1 MRRAFVLALA
11 FAFAAWGTSPAS
23 GAPADVDLRVEGS
36 ARTLSERALTT
47 DAKRV
52 TQDGTS
58 YPCDGTNA
66 KANPS
71 PGPTMTAALDDA
83 SALDEYTWDGTWFAS
98 LEDFFIDRIGPDRNS
113 GPANWGLVLNWR
125 QTERGGCQT
134 RVSPG
139 DEVLFAYDLFSK
151 LHLLKLIAPRFA
163 QTGESFQVK
172 VVDGADQEPIAGAS
186 VEGVLTGAD
195 GLATLS
201 YGSAG
206 LRRPK
211 ATRVDSLRSN
221 AASICVYDAGTPP
234 CPEANP
240 PPSAG
245 PGNPPGG
252 ESAGGGEPPAEPP
265 PASAKGPLER
275 DPPVARISYPRTGV
289 RYRIGPRAIRG
300 SVREDGS
307 GIDRIELVL
316 LRRRGTRC
324 TWWSH
329 SLSRFAGASCRRPSA
344 FRASRSSGWS
354 YRFPRRLGPARY
366 EARVRAFDRA
376 GNMSASHRVRFRV
389 RAR

>member
-1 MRRAFVLALA
+1 MRRTFVLALA
-11 FAFAAWGTSPAS
+11 FAACATSSAS
-23 GAPADVDLRVEGS
+23 AAPAGIDMRVEGS
-36 ARTLSERALTT
+36 ARTFSERALTT

-52 TQDGTS
+52 TQHGTS

-66 KANPS
+66 KANPT

-83 SALDEYTWDGTWFAS
+83 AALDEYTWEGTWFAS
-98 LEDFFIDRIGPDRNS
+98 LEDFFIDRIGTDRNS
-113 GPANWGLVLNWR
+113 GPANWGLVLNWHS
-125 QTERGGCQT
+125 TERGGCQT
-134 RVSPG
+134 RVASG

-163 QTGESFQVK
+163 KTGEAFQVK

-195 GLATLS
+195 GLATLR
-201 YGSAG
+201 YDSAG

-221 AASICVYDAGTPP
+221 AGSICVYESGTPP
-234 CPEANP
+234 CPDTSP
-240 PPSAG
+240 PPPAG

-252 ESAGGGEPPAEPP
+252 GAGEPS
-265 PASAKGPLER
+265 PASATGPLER
-275 DPPVARISYPRTGV
+275 DPPIARISYPRAGA
-289 RYRIGPRAIRG
+289 RYRKGPRGIRG
-300 SVREDGS
+300 SVREEGS

-324 TWWSH
+324 SWWSAA
-329 SLSRFAGASCRRPSA
+329 LSRFAGASCRRPSA
-344 FRASRSSGWS
+344 FRASRSPRWS
-354 YRFPRRLGPARY
+354 YRLPRRLDPARY

-376 GNMSASHRVRFRV
+376 GNMSARHRVRFRV
-389 RAR
+389 RTR

>member
-1 MRRAFVLALA
+1 MRRIFVLGLA
-11 FAFAAWGTSPAS
+11 FAACATSPAS
-23 GAPADVDLRVEGS
+23 AAPAEIDMRVEGS
-36 ARTLSERALTT
+36 ARTFSERALIS

-52 TQDGTS
+52 TQRGTS

-66 KANPS
+66 KANPT

-83 SALDEYTWDGTWFAS
+83 AALDSYTWEGTWFAS
-98 LEDFFIDRIGPDRNS
+98 LEDFFIDRIATDRNS

-125 QTERGGCQT
+125 STERGGCQT

-163 QTGESFQVK
+163 KTGEAFQVK

-195 GLATLS
+195 GLATLRYES
-201 YGSAG
+201 VG

-221 AASICVYDAGTPP
+221 AGSICVYEPGTPP
-234 CPEANP
+234 CPEASP

-245 PGNPPGG
+245 PGGG
-252 ESAGGGEPPAEPP
+252 GGGGGEPPAEPP
-265 PASAKGPLER
+265 PASATGPLER
-275 DPPVARISYPRTGV
+275 DPPIARIAYPRDGA
-289 RYRIGPRAIRG
+289 RYRVGPGAIRG
-300 SVREDGS
+300 SVREEGS
-307 GIDRIELVL
+307 GVDRIELVL

-324 TWWSH
+324 SWWSPER
-329 SLSRFAGASCRRPSA
+329 SRFAGATCRRPSA
-344 FRASRSSGWS
+344 FRASRSSRWS
-354 YRFPRRLGPARY
+354 YRLPRRLDQARY

-376 GNMSASHRVRFRV
+376 GNMSARHRVRFRV
-389 RAR
+389 RTR

>member
-1 MRRAFVLALA
+1 MRRTFAIAIAFVACA
-11 FAFAAWGTSPAS
+11 TSPAS

-36 ARTLSERALTT
+36 ARTLSERPMTT

-52 TQDGTS
+52 TQHGTS

-71 PGPTMTAALDDA
+71 PGPTMTGALDDVAALDG
-83 SALDEYTWDGTWFAS
+83 YTWEGTWFAS
-98 LEDFFIDRIGPDRNS
+98 LEDFFIDRVGPDRNS

-125 QTERGGCQT
+125 QTDRGGCQT
-134 RVSPG
+134 RVSAG

-172 VVDGADQEPIAGAS
+172 VVDGADQEPVAGAS

-195 GLATLS
+195 GFATLS

-221 AASICVYDAGTPP
+221 AASICIYDAGMPP
-234 CPEANP
+234 CPEASP
-240 PPSAG
+240 PPSSG

-252 ESAGGGEPPAEPP
+252 EGGEPPAEPP
-265 PASAKGPLER
+265 PASSTGPLER
-275 DPPVARISYPRTGV
+275 DPPIARISYPRAGI
-289 RYRIGPRAIRG
+289 RYRIGPRKIRG

-316 LRRRGTRC
+316 LRRRGNRC
-324 TWWSH
+324 SWWSAA
-329 SLSRFAGASCRRPSA
+329 LARFAGSSCRRPSP
-344 FRASRSSGWS
+344 FRASRSARWS
-354 YRFPRRLGPARY
+354 YRLLGRLGPARY
-366 EARVRAFDRA
+366 EIRVRAFDRA
-376 GNMSASHRVRFRV
+376 GNIGPRDRLRFRV
-389 RAR
+389 AP